1 MRRQRTKYWSWNSCA
16 MRMWAEIEGL
26 IDAPRFDLA
35 GIGATSCYVCEC
47 EFNLSLCAAGGIPV
61 D

>member
-1 MRRQRTKYWSWNSCA
+1 